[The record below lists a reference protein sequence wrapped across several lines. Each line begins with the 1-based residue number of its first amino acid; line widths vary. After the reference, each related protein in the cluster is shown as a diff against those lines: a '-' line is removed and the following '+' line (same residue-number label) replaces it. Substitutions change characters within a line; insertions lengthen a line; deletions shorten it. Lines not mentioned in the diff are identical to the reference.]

1 LTKRGS
7 FVGAFLLLGSLDA
20 VTENEGNTMETLETF
35 FDKYGKRLWHDKY
48 LKDCNFM
55 VNRLS
60 NFANNRTRA
69 IGSYT
74 DDDLYDFMDYLKEE
88 GLSDSTVNRY
98 LAAYSRLFKKA
109 VNKKLM
115 SYTPKVEWKA
125 IEPGRPRFYTDQE
138 VDDLVEFF
146 LDSDHPWMADFVIF
160 ALNTGMRLGEI
171 LSINRPKPKKTIGT
185 ISPCG
190 SYIDLKNTKNGSERT
205 VPMNA
210 SAKEALRNLDNCPSG
225 PWTNRKFYDT
235 WKAAKECLAPGD
247 DHFVFHVLRHTCA
260 TRLAME
266 FSVDTLIVGTIL
278 GHKSIATTKK
288 YVHAKKEN
296 LATIMSKLEKRAA

>member
-1 LTKRGS
+1 
-7 FVGAFLLLGSLDA
+7 
-20 VTENEGNTMETLETF
+20 METLTLDTF
-35 FDKYGKRLWHDKY
+35 FDKYGKRLWQDKY

-60 NFANNRTRA
+60 NFSNNRTRA
-69 IGSYT
+69 IGSYI
-74 DDDLYDFMDYLKEE
+74 DDDLYDFMDHLKEE

-115 SYTPKVEWKA
+115 DYAPQVEWKTV
-125 IEPGRPRFYTDQE
+125 ESGRPRFYSDQE
-138 VDDLVEFF
+138 VDDLIEFF
-146 LDSDHPWMADFVIF
+146 LDSDHPWMADFVVV
-160 ALNTGMRLGEI
+160 AVNTGMRLGEI
-171 LSINRPKPKKTIGT
+171 LSINNPKPKKTIGT

-190 SYIDLKNTKNGSERT
+190 NFIELTNTKNGSERT

-210 SAKEALRNLDNCPSG
+210 SAREALRNLDNCPSNV
-225 PWTNRKFYDT
+225 WTNRKFYDT
-235 WKAAKECLAPGD
+235 WALAKQCLAPYD
-247 DHFVFHVLRHTCA
+247 EHFVFHVLRHTCA

-266 FSVDTLIVGTIL
+266 FNVDTLIVGTIL

-288 YVHAKKEN
+288 YVHAKKDN
-296 LATIMSKLEKRAA
+296 LAIIMKKLDERAA

>member
-1 LTKRGS
+1 
-7 FVGAFLLLGSLDA
+7 
-20 VTENEGNTMETLETF
+20 METLETF
-35 FDKYGKRLWHDKY
+35 FDKYGKRLWQDKY
-48 LKDCNFM
+48 LKDCHFM

-60 NFANNRTRA
+60 NFSNNRTRA

-74 DDDLYDFMDYLKEE
+74 DDDLYDFMDHLKEE

-115 SYTPKVEWKA
+115 SYAPKVEWKA

-160 ALNTGMRLGEI
+160 ALNTGMRVGEI
-171 LSINRPKPKKTIGT
+171 LSINHPQPKKTIGT

-190 SYIDLKNTKNGSERT
+190 NYIDLKKTKNGEERT